1 MSKLSLAVERTGDA
15 IRALPALPD
24 PSTATVAAMHNACR
38 GVEAWMNETRDVAD
52 LNEARHWLAA
62 VEEYLSHKQ
71 AEGPAQTTARLLEAR
86 IGELLGPAE
95 HGGDRRNGKSV
106 TNDLNRTERYE
117 FRLMAERRDVWEDK
131 LPLARRRVLRLIRD
145 DEADA
150 RPEPERPVELLCDV
164 RLGDFRTVLA
174 DIPDGSLDLIL
185 TDPPYPAEFLPLWDD
200 LGAFAAAKLA
210 PHGVLAAM
218 SGQTHLPTV
227 YALLG
232 KSLTYRW
239 TMAYLMT
246 GAANV
251 VHARR
256 VSTMWKPVL
265 VYGSSDR
272 RLHDVATS
280 KAADKDFHGWG
291 QSESGM
297 FDLLSLLADP
307 GATVCDPFVGG
318 GTTAVVAGA
327 HGCHFV
333 GAEVDPEAHA
343 KAVRRLSR

>member
-1 MSKLSLAVERTGDA
+1 MTPYYQDDTVTIS
-15 IRALPALPD
+15 ALPD
-24 PSTATVAAMHNACR
+24 PATATVAAMHDACR
-38 GVEAWMNETRDVAD
+38 RVEAWMTETRDLAVLD
-52 LNEARHWLAA
+52 EARDWLAA
-62 VEEYLSHKQ
+62 VERYLEAKDAQ
-71 AEGPAQTTARLLEAR
+71 GPAQTTARLLEAR

-95 HGGDRRNGKSV
+95 STNGRHLSGAAERFRK
-106 TNDLNRTERYE
+106 TERYE

-131 LPLARRRVLRLIRD
+131 LPLPRRRVLRLIRD
-145 DEADA
+145 DEADL
-150 RPEPERPVELLCDV
+150 RPIPERPADLLSDI
-164 RLGDFRTVLA
+164 RLGDFRNVLA
-174 DIPDGSLDLIL
+174 DIPDDSLDLIL
-185 TDPPYPAEFLPLWDD
+185 TDPPYPAEFLPLWSD
-200 LGAFAAAKLA
+200 LAAFAAAKLA

-218 SGQTHLPTV
+218 SGQTHLPEV
-227 YALLG
+227 YRRLG
-232 KSLTYRW
+232 EHLTYRW
-239 TMAYLMT
+239 TMAYLMS

-265 VYGSSDR
+265 VYGSRDR

-297 FDLLSLLADP
+297 YDLLRLLADP

-318 GTTAVVAGA
+318 GSTAIVARA

-333 GAEVDPEAHA
+333 GAELDETVHA
-343 KAVRRLSR
+343 IATKRLAA